1 MRVLHRYL
9 GFLAIG
15 LTIVYALSGISLL
28 YRDTD
33 VFKVEAVVERDLDP
47 NIPTDKLGQ
56 ALRIR
61 NFEVTEEKDGIIR
74 FAEGEYDSHTGKA
87 VYKAKKTMFP
97 FDKFTG
103 IHKTASSQTD
113 GMHWFLLAYAV
124 ILLFLALSSLFMFKP
139 STKVFR
145 EGIVVTLLGI
155 ALTALLFW
163 FLG

>member
-61 NFEVTEEKDGIIR
+61 NF
-74 FAEGEYDSHTGKA
+74 
-87 VYKAKKTMFP
+87 
-97 FDKFTG
+97 
-103 IHKTASSQTD
+103 
-113 GMHWFLLAYAV
+113 
-124 ILLFLALSSLFMFKP
+124 
-139 STKVFR
+139 
-145 EGIVVTLLGI
+145 
-155 ALTALLFW
+155 
-163 FLG
+163 